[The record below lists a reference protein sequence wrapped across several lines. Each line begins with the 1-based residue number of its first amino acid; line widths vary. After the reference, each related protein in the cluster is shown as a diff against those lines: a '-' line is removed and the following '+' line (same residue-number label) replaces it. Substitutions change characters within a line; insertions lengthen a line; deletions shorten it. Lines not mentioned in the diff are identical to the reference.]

1 MIVNFSFDYVIQLHN
16 KDAYI
21 SAIEK
26 DEYAEEVAFKKS
38 LVIVKRDDIKS
49 MYKTP
54 NGEAFIVFNGTRPS
68 MTTVEG
74 YDEIVDTIQK
84 ANTALDIMYKE
95 KIYFFDGF
103 EVDSDELNI
112 IEGYNERE

>member
-1 MIVNFSFDYVIQLHN
+1 MVVNFSFDYVLQLHN
-16 KDAYI
+16 KDTYI

-26 DEYAEEVAFKKS
+26 DETPEEVAFKKS

-49 MYKTP
+49 MHKTP
-54 NGEAFIVFNGTRPS
+54 NGEAFIVFKAIRPS

-74 YDEIVDTIQK
+74 YDEIVDAIQK

-95 KIYFFDGF
+95 KVYFFDGF